1 MTAKTPEL
9 STQELRKFGFT
20 TGAIVAVLFGLI
32 AAVAV

>member
-9 STQELRKFGFT
+9 NTQELRKFGFT
-20 TGAIVAVLFGLI
+20 TGASRSCPVRII